1 MDGFEV
7 QAELTKRGISLPVIM
22 LTGHGDVALAIRAM
36 KRGAADF
43 LEKPFD
49 GEELVEAIERAMA
62 LAEQGQRVE
71 SIKAMAEAKLR
82 SLTPRETQMLQGL
95 QAGMANKVIARW
107 IELSPRTV
115 EVYRANMMAKIGAEN
130 LSQALRIAM
139 DGGLQP
145 IDIAASKSDY
155 EES

>member
-1 MDGFEV
+1 
-7 QAELTKRGISLPVIM
+7 
-22 LTGHGDVALAIRAM
+22 
-36 KRGAADF
+36 
-43 LEKPFD
+43 
-49 GEELVEAIERAMA
+49 
-62 LAEQGQRVE
+62 
-71 SIKAMAEAKLR
+71 MAEAKLR